1 MTLLTL
7 LFAATLATCL
17 GIVAAVLMRVGGL
30 AIIVFGLAALVA
42 LRWIAGYAYPT
53 FLESLLLIV
62 LLQAGYLFGAL
73 TPLADRIRRGH
84 PAPALSVKPGKDAE

>member
-30 AIIVFGLAALVA
+30 AIIVFGLVALVA
-42 LRWIAGYAYPT
+42 LRWISGHAYPT
-53 FLESLLLIV
+53 FVESLLLIV
-62 LLQAGYLFGAL
+62 LLQVGYLIGAL

-84 PAPALSVKPGKDAE
+84 PASRLSIKPGKDTE